1 MESRAEPRAG
11 GGRERRGR
19 VGEAVG
25 RRGQPPSQGAIPS
38 GRPRK
43 RSPRRTAE
51 PTPHEQGGDR
61 GSRGRSQNAGDGTAF
76 PAGRGTRCPTGT
88 GPERPFLRRRQGREA
103 TCGSQETR
111 RRADELKQQ
120 REQQTRKHAAAKTA
134 RQRDVRTPNNNML
147 AQGPEERKRLHA
159 ELVTENGELGL
170 VTFLRALTGLMR
182 IS

>member
-1 MESRAEPRAG
+1 M
-11 GGRERRGR
+11 
-19 VGEAVG
+19 G

-38 GRPRK
+38 GRPR
-43 RSPRRTAE
+43 RRRPRRTAE
-51 PTPHEQGGDR
+51 PTPHEQEVEPWDPGSWRSPEQHHTGSDR
-61 GSRGRSQNAGDGTAF
+61 GSRGRSQNAGNGTAF
-76 PAGRGTRCPTGT
+76 PAGRGTRRPTGT

-103 TCGSQETR
+103 ICGSQETR